1 VEVPV
6 IKIALPA
13 LALALGGSAALA
25 DSATYQIDPAHTHP
39 SFEADHF
46 GGLSVWRGRFDKTS
60 GTIVLDAKGATGTVD
75 VTIDAGSIDFGVP
88 KLDEHVKSAEMF
100 DVQKYPTATYKGKLA
115 DFKNGA
121 PTKVVGEFT
130 LHGVTRPLTLTLD
143 SFKCMD
149 NPMDKKQHCGADA
162 KGTINRAD
170 YGINYGDK
178 YGFNMAVKLAI
189 QVEAVKAT

>member
-1 VEVPV
+1 M
-6 IKIALPA
+6 IKMALPA